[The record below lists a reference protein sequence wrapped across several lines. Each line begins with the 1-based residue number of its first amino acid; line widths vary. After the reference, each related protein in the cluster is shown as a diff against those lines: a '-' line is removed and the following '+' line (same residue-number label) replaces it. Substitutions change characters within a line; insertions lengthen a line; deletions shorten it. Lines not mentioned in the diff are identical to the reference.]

1 MKNMYDSIKKL
12 MKKHNIANRL
22 ALTYSVAWNLTLLFF
37 IIGVVVFCFTL
48 GAGGGYFASLVKDE
62 PIRSY
67 ADMEKSIHD
76 FEQTSEVYFA
86 DQKYLGKVRTDV
98 DREKADLD
106 QISPHLIH
114 AVISTED
121 KMFYEHHGVV
131 PKAIVR
137 AMLQEATGSS
147 VQTGGSTLTQQ
158 LIKNQFLTNETSFDR
173 KAKEIMLALRLEK
186 YFKKDEILQAY
197 LNVADFGRNSSGR
210 NIAGVQTAA
219 QGLFGVDASK
229 LSIPQAAFIAG
240 LPQSPYGYTPF
251 TNKGEIKEDLSP
263 GLNRMKT
270 VLQRMKDSGF
280 ISDKEYQ
287 DALRF
292 NLASSLTKS
301 DKSMNENY
309 PFLTNEIESRARN
322 ILMDQMAKADEIT
335 KEDLAKSDE
344 LYNDYYKKADTALR
358 NNGYKIYTTV
368 DQAIYNNMNQI
379 AKDFEYYG
387 TVRTVMKKDLNTGKY
402 VKVKEPVETGAVLI
416 QNKTGRILS
425 FVGGRDYNREQ
436 INHAT
441 RSVRQNGSSM
451 KPLLDYAPAMEQGI
465 VQPGSVVADVPYST
479 TGGYTPGNYDGSYH
493 GLVTVRNA
501 LQNSY
506 NIPAVKT
513 FMKNQAN
520 DPVQYLSKMGFTSL
534 QEEDYT
540 GFPSLS
546 LGGLTTGVSVE
557 ENVNAYTTFANGGK
571 FIDAYMI
578 EKIES
583 ADGDVIYQHKSKPV
597 DIFTP
602 QTAYLTLDMMRDVI
616 SNGTAR
622 SMNSYLNFSSDFAGK
637 TGTSNFYHDA
647 WFVASNP
654 SVTFG
659 TWIGYDTPKPLD
671 ISYKG
676 INYGNRNVLLWSR
689 LMNGAYKAKPDLV
702 QTNERFKQPNGLVRK
717 SYCTLTGKLPSSLC
731 QKAGLVS
738 TDLFNSKYAPN
749 QVDDSLTEGKFVYMD
764 GKAYKVPKNA
774 PGEFVKTGYLLKEN
788 ALDSMG
794 IHSLKEL
801 KRFSGEKFSSIFIS
815 ANRELK
821 DDGGNPAT
829 IPHVSWNNQQITWSK
844 SASNDVIGYRVY
856 RVAENGAKQLVAKPS
871 AQDTL
876 SAKASDGQFVVVAV
890 DVAGKE
896 SAPSQLV
903 GQKKE
908 EKKNDNEKKEKEK
921 PKKTGS
927 N

>member
-1 MKNMYDSIKKL
+1 MKNSYHSIKKL
-12 MKKHNIANRL
+12 LKKHNITNRL
-22 ALTYSVAWNLTLLFF
+22 ALTYSVAWNLTLLFL
-37 IIGVVVFCFTL
+37 IIGLVLFCFTL
-48 GAGGGYFASLVKDE
+48 GVGGGYFASLVKDE

-67 ADMEKSIHD
+67 ADMEKSIYD
-76 FEQTSEVYFA
+76 FEQTSEVFFA

-98 DREKADLD
+98 DREKVNLD

-121 KMFYEHHGVV
+121 EMFYEHHGIV

-186 YFKKDEILQAY
+186 YFEKDEILQAY

-219 QGLFGVDASK
+219 KGLFGIDASK

-251 TNKGEIKEDLSP
+251 TNKGEVKEDLSP

-270 VLQRMKDSGF
+270 VLQRMKENGF
-280 ISDKEYQ
+280 ISDKEYK
-287 DALRF
+287 DALTF
-292 NLASSLTKS
+292 NLAGSLSKA
-301 DKSMNENY
+301 DKSIIEKY
-309 PFLTNEIESRARN
+309 PYLTYEIEARARK
-322 ILMDQMAKADEIT
+322 IIMDQMAKEDEIT
-335 KEDLAKSDE
+335 NEDLEKSDE
-344 LYNDYYKKADTALR
+344 LYNVYYKKADAALR
-358 NNGYKIYTTV
+358 NNGYKIYTTI
-368 DQAIYNNMNQI
+368 DKSIYDKMNQI

-387 TVRTVMKKDLNTGKY
+387 TAKTETKKDLNTGKI
-402 VKVKEPVETGAVLI
+402 VKVEEPVETGAMLI

-441 RSVRQNGSSM
+441 QSVRQNGSSM

-465 VQPGSVVADVPYST
+465 VQPGSVVADVPYSV
-479 TGGYTPGNYDGSYH
+479 GAYSPKNYDGTYH
-493 GLVTVRNA
+493 GLVTIRSA
-501 LQNSY
+501 LRNSY

-513 FMKNQAN
+513 FMKNQGN
-520 DPVQYLSKMGFTSL
+520 NPVQYLSKMGFTSL
-534 QEEDYT
+534 QSEDYT
-540 GFPSLS
+540 AFPSLA

-557 ENVNAYTTFANGGK
+557 ENVNAYTTFANSGK

-583 ADGDVIYQHKSKPV
+583 NGDVIYQQKSQPV
-597 DIFTP
+597 DVFTP

-622 SMNSYLNFSSDFAGK
+622 SMNSYLNFRSDFAGK
-637 TGTSNFYHDA
+637 TGTSNSYHDA

-659 TWIGYDTPKPLD
+659 TWIGYDTPKALD

-676 INYGNRNVLLWSR
+676 INYGSRNVLLWSR
-689 LMNGAYKAKPDLV
+689 LMNGAYEAKPELV
-702 QTNERFKQPNGLVRK
+702 QTHERFKQPDGLVRK

-749 QVDDSLTEGKFVYMD
+749 QVDNSLTEGKFVYMD
-764 GKAYKVPKNA
+764 GKAYKVPENA
-774 PGEFVKTGYLLKEN
+774 PREFVKTGYLLKEK
-788 ALDSMG
+788 ALDNMG
-794 IHSLKEL
+794 IHSLNEL
-801 KRFSGEKFSSIFIS
+801 KNYNGEKLKSLVISS
-815 ANRELK
+815 NRELK
-821 DDGGNPAT
+821 DDGGNPAAV
-829 IPHVSWNNQQITWSK
+829 PRVSWNNQQIKWGK

-856 RVAENGAKQLVAKPS
+856 RIGENGSKKAVAKRT

-876 SAKASDGQFVVVAV
+876 SAKAGDGQFVVVAV
-890 DVAGKE
+890 DVSGKE
-896 SAPSQLV
+896 SQPSQAV

-908 EKKNDNEKKEKEK
+908 EKKNGNENKEEKK
-921 PKKTGS
+921 PKDAGS
-927 N
+927 NS